1 MGQKDLAG
9 PNSIKRMSNKKEM
22 KEKMRKK
29 KKVMMI
35 ALAIV
40 LGIALLVLVYFGGKE
55 IGKLVYDW
63 VN

>member
-1 MGQKDLAG
+1 MSQKDLAG

-22 KEKMRKK
+22 KEKMSKK

>member
-1 MGQKDLAG
+1 
-9 PNSIKRMSNKKEM
+9 MSNKKEM
-22 KEKMRKK
+22 KEKMSNK